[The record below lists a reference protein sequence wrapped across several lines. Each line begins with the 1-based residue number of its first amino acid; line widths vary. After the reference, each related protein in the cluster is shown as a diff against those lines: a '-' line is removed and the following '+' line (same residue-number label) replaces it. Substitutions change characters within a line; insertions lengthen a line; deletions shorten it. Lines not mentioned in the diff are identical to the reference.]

1 MGNLTYLNL
10 GKQYFSIMNSRGNY
24 DKHINITADTTLIN
38 LNTNSVTFWNWS
50 ESEMRMNKSEMEMVK
65 GRDIM

>member
-1 MGNLTYLNL
+1 MMNTLTKQLTLPLTNL
-10 GKQYFSIMNSRGNY
+10 K
-24 DKHINITADTTLIN
+24 
-38 LNTNSVTFWNWS
+38 TNSVTFWNWS